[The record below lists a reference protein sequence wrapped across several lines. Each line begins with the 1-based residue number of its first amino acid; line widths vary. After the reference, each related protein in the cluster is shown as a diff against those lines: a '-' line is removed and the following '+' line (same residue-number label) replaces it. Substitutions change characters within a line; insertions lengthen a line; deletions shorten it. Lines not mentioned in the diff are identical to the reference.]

1 MNLRPDRHLARHN
14 QQQQHHCDDDRAIR
28 LKTGGLGLSNRLG
41 MRFGIRLGLRL
52 WLHRRSRVWICG
64 VMSLLV
70 CLAIGLNRGSSAAAP
85 LPTLSLSQNHPDV
98 TGVAAQSKPSL
109 TSLKIVNTAIETT
122 SRDHPLEEPSVTGLR
137 LRGQNRRALAM
148 VLRSLGVPEAL
159 TRTLQRDDFPVL
171 TLMALGLD
179 QTGDLDQFD
188 RETFSDRLVTA
199 SEAGVSV
206 SNDQRQQLQDL
217 ADIFQAIGERDLVE
231 PLLLYTLNASDR
243 DLDRAA
249 LYERLGRFHTAQAQW
264 HEKYQADFTVDEYQA
279 ALAAYK
285 EAAELV
291 QADREATLRLQLASL
306 RTDLAARRY
315 QGQQLP
321 DEQNESNESEYAE
334 FAATLDTLAQR
345 FHAVYRDVINADETP
360 NTIATQLD
368 LASQLACLQS
378 LATPTSQTFAVSP
391 TVRYCAAP
399 DWTQPLPMI
408 AQILDDRRDLLD
420 RATRA
425 SADLSERQPP
435 ASLEAGLAVTIAQ
448 RLQVQALLL
457 SGDVITAP
465 DLTPA
470 IAAQMIPQAK
480 QGLDIVESL
489 GAKDLSVQL
498 LWQAGRLAIAAEQPI
513 IAREYYAQ
521 AIADLAQ
528 LRIDLGSLETDWRY
542 DFRDAIAPLYQ
553 DYLALLLPP
562 PDATLAANYNPDSG
576 LAVPTDRDDLI
587 KAITALQGLQLAEL
601 DDFFGEACAIPQEFE
616 IAELDKPKFRGKYR
630 HTALLATVVLPDR
643 TETIIGFPDDQNPGQ
658 NPEPNPEPN
667 PSPEDEQSETVQ
679 RRWLRYSNPSGQS
692 KVESELPQLL
702 AALKSPSGYRLRKR
716 TQEVYS
722 RYFQAAIATMEQAT
736 NSGSIDTILFLP
748 DSGFRSIPLGALHAE
763 GGDYLLEHYD
773 IAVIPSFDLISTDP
787 EPQSRPRLRTLAA
800 GRSKFEGDAAITR
813 SITSF
818 GRIQGSPSSGKL
830 TMTDLDFVESEIR
843 GIVDLLPQSS
853 YLLDEDFLSETLAET
868 IASRR
873 YDVAHIA
880 THGSF
885 GALAAE
891 TFIVADELI
900 PFDRLGQILRS
911 NDPTR
916 ATDLDLVIFSACQT
930 AEGSDRAVLGM
941 AGMGLRAGVR
951 STIGSLWNV
960 SDQSTSLIMQA
971 FYRYR
976 RDGLSKAAALA
987 AAQRD
992 AIAGQLDVNTED
1004 ATTQSSFKSPYYW
1017 SPFVLVGEW

>member
-1 MNLRPDRHLARHN
+1 MNLRPDRHPARRN
-14 QQQQHHCDDDRAIR
+14 QQHHPHRDDDQSIR
-28 LKTGGLGLSNRLG
+28 LKIGGLGLGKL
-41 MRFGIRLGLRL
+41 FGIRLGLGL

-98 TGVAAQSKPSL
+98 IGVAAQSKPSF

-122 SRDHPLEEPSVTGLR
+122 SRDHPLEEPSVTQLR

-321 DEQNESNESEYAE
+321 DEQNESNESDYAE
-334 FAATLDTLAQR
+334 FAATLNLLAQR

-360 NTIATQLD
+360 NTITTQLD

-435 ASLEAGLAVTIAQ
+435 ASLEASLEAGLAATIAQ

-465 DLTPA
+465 DLMPA
-470 IAAQMIPQAK
+470 IAAQMIPQVK
-480 QGLDIVESL
+480 QGLDLVESL

-513 IAREYYAQ
+513 MAREYYAQ

-562 PDATLAANYNPDSG
+562 PDATLAANYNPDSS
-576 LAVPTDRDDLI
+576 LAVPTNRDDLI
-587 KAITALQGLQLAEL
+587 KAIATLQGLQLAEL

-630 HTALLATVVLPDR
+630 YTALLATVVLPDR
-643 TETIIGFPDDQNPGQ
+643 TETIIGFPDDQNPEL
-658 NPEPNPEPN
+658 NS
-667 PSPEDEQSETVQ
+667 SPGGDQSETVQ
-679 RRWLRYSNPSGQS
+679 RQWLRYSNPSGQS

-702 AALKSPSGYRLRKR
+702 EALKSPSGYRLRKR

-722 RYFQAAIATMEQAT
+722 RYFQAAIAAMEQAS

-763 GGDYLLEHYD
+763 EGDYLLEHYD

-787 EPQSRPRLRTLAA
+787 EPRSRPRLRTLAA

-818 GRIQGSPSSGKL
+818 GRIQGSPNSGKL
-830 TMTDLDFVESEIR
+830 TMTNLDFVESEIR
-843 GIVDLLPQSS
+843 GIVDLLPQSL
-853 YLLDEDFLSETLAET
+853 YLLDEDFLSETFAET